1 MDLDL
6 LRKGRLQS
14 RKREYLGLSLIPY
27 IEPAGATFPGSAF
40 QNYESVN
47 LRLAADGS
55 LQVLTGIQNIGQGI
69 ETSYAQVAADLIGCK
84 IEEVNVS
91 CDTNATPWGSGTFSS
106 RGSMFAV
113 GAMIEAAKKF
123 GQG

>member
-6 LRKGRLQS
+6 LRQRQAAYLEKG
-14 RKREYLGLSLIPY
+14 KYLGLSLIPY

-69 ETSYAQVAADLIGCK
+69 ETSYA
-84 IEEVNVS
+84 
-91 CDTNATPWGSGTFSS
+91 
-106 RGSMFAV
+106 
-113 GAMIEAAKKF
+113 
-123 GQG
+123 